1 MPKLLK
7 TEKQYSK
14 ESRKS
19 FDDSLIR
26 NLLSK
31 YEQEGF
37 GPKDAKNLAAQEIF
51 LKAVA
56 SSEMA
61 EIITLKGGVVIFN
74 LSRNKRRVT
83 KDIDFDFIRYSIDNE
98 SIVAFIRK
106 LNSRSLYS
114 FVATGP
120 FVELHHQDYHGKRV
134 NLTIR
139 DPSNRSIHLKLDIGV
154 HAYPELK
161 QETTIFKFDSSEKG
175 IALTINPPSQ
185 VAAEKLISL
194 ARFGVLSTRYKD
206 IYDLYFLIAEAGVLV
221 PETRNTLKLFAA
233 KATNGPKSIDEIISS
248 IISALTNPS
257 FIKDVQNPS
266 SKWIDVDFDQIIN
279 CVLGF
284 VKQLK

>member
-14 ESRKS
+14 ELRKS
-19 FDDSLIR
+19 SDDSPIK

-56 SSEMA
+56 SSKMA

-98 SIVAFIRK
+98 SIAAFIRK
-106 LNSRSLYS
+106 LNCRSLYS

-120 FVELHHQDYHGKRV
+120 FVELHHRITV
-134 NLTIR
+134 
-139 DPSNRSIHLKLDIGV
+139 
-154 HAYPELK
+154 A
-161 QETTIFKFDSSEKG
+161 KG
-175 IALTINPPSQ
+175 
-185 VAAEKLISL
+185 LI
-194 ARFGVLSTRYKD
+194 
-206 IYDLYFLIAEAGVLV
+206 
-221 PETRNTLKLFAA
+221 
-233 KATNGPKSIDEIISS
+233 
-248 IISALTNPS
+248 
-257 FIKDVQNPS
+257 
-266 SKWIDVDFDQIIN
+266 
-279 CVLGF
+279 
-284 VKQLK
+284 